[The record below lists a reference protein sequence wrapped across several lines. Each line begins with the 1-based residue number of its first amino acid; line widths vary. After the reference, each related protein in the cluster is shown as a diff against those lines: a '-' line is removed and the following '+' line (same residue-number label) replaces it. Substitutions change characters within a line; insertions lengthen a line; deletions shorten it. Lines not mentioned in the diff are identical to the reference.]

1 MTNIKLTVIA
11 PVFNEAEVISMFN
24 TRLIGVLNK
33 LNNADYCVLYVVDKS
48 TDNTVDILKVLAAN
62 NERIK
67 ILALSSRFGHQAS
80 LLAGIENSLNSE
92 AIIMMDSDLQHPP
105 ELIPELI
112 DKFQKG
118 YEIVYTTRVSTEN
131 IGGLRKVLGNLFY
144 KFLSKI
150 ADFQVNPNAAD
161 FRLISGRVATVL
173 TQQFPERKLFLRG
186 LFSWMGFSSVGV
198 SYHAGKRMGGESK
211 YSFKKMIELAVVAVL
226 SFSIKPLQLGIFLGL
241 GSAVSSFLLMIYLLS
256 SYFLHDNT
264 PSGWMTLI
272 VVVLLIGG
280 IQLIVIGIVG
290 AYVGGIYE
298 EVKGRPRYLVDSAHP
313 EEYFSDR
320 KI

>member
-1 MTNIKLTVIA
+1 MTNIKLTVVA

-24 TRLIGVLNK
+24 TRLIEVLNR
-33 LNNADYCVLYVVDKS
+33 LNNLDYSVLYVVDKS
-48 TDNTVDILKVLAAN
+48 TDNTVDILKALAIG

-67 ILALSSRFGHQAS
+67 VLALSSRFGHQAS

-112 DKFQKG
+112 DNFKKG
-118 YEIVYTTRVSTEN
+118 YEIVYTTRVSTED
-131 IGGLRKVLGNLFY
+131 ISGLRKKLGDLFY

-150 ADFQVNPNAAD
+150 ADFPVSPNAAD
-161 FRLISGRVATVL
+161 FRLISNRVATVL

-186 LFSWMGFSSVGV
+186 LFSWMGFSTVGV
-198 SYHAGKRMGGESK
+198 PYQAGKRMGGTSK
-211 YSFKKMIELAVVAVL
+211 YSIKKMIELAVVAIL

-241 GSAVSSFLLMIYLLS
+241 GSAASAFLLMIYLLG
-256 SYFLHDNT
+256 SYFLHDNA
-264 PSGWMTLI
+264 PSGWMTLV

-280 IQLIVIGIVG
+280 IQLIIIGIVG

-298 EVKGRPRYLVDSAHP
+298 EVKGRPRYLVDIAYP
-313 EEYFSDR
+313 KEYISD
-320 KI
+320 KKV